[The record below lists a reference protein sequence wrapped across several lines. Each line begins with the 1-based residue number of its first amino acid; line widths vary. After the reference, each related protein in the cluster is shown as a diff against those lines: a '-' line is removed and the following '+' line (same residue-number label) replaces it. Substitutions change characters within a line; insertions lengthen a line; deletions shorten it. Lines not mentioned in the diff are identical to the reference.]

1 MKKGAKRQVV
11 ICPACFKFKVTLG
24 EGFFR
29 CCGENH
35 KIIDHLAS
43 PDLGRAAFV
52 RDDSLE
58 VQV

>member
-35 KIIDHLAS
+35 NIKDNLAS
-43 PDLGRAAFV
+43 PDLGRVAFD
-52 RDDSLE
+52 RDEGLE
-58 VQV
+58 IQV

>member
-11 ICPACFKFKVTLG
+11 ICPACYKFKVTLG

-35 KIIDHLAS
+35 SIKAHLAS
-43 PDLGRAAFV
+43 PDVGRASFE
-52 RDDSLE
+52 RSEGLE

>member
-11 ICPACFKFKVTLG
+11 ICPVCLRFKVTLG
-24 EGFFR
+24 EEFFR

-35 KIIDHLAS
+35 RIKDNLAS
-43 PDLGRAAFV
+43 QDIVRAAFV
-52 RDDSLE
+52 RDEGLE

>member
-11 ICPACFKFKVTLG
+11 ICPACHTFKVTLG
-24 EGFFR
+24 ELFFR

-35 KIIDHLAS
+35 RIKDNLAS
-43 PDLGRAAFV
+43 QDAVIMTFTRNEE
-52 RDDSLE
+52 LE